1 MKFARLGTP
10 GAEIP
15 VLVDGERYLD
25 LRSVTSDVNGDFLA
39 GDFRARIDAARAAD
53 ELPVLEDAA
62 AMRIGAPIARPSA
75 VICIGQNLSLIHI

>member
-25 LRSVTSDVNGDFLA
+25 LR
-39 GDFRARIDAARAAD
+39 
-53 ELPVLEDAA
+53 
-62 AMRIGAPIARPSA
+62 
-75 VICIGQNLSLIHI
+75 LSLIHI